1 MEYGTAGLQDSML
14 KAITSNDESS
24 NLNIT
29 TFRRFS
35 NSLESTIINK
45 PLIFDINDRAK
56 INLNQISDISKGLAV
71 KSQKMKEF
79 LYVII
84 YFYYYI
90 IQVKI
95 DAQVIVDGASFES
108 YDEFEA
114 VPIKYIKMIKDEDI
128 EKLKDELKENESHI
142 NGIYL
147 LNNSYTLLHYTIL
160 FKKEK
165 VLKLLVELGADVN
178 SQSNMGFSPLHLASR
193 NQDYNMIELLIN
205 TYHADKY
212 ALDVEGMTYAD
223 RLFLAEINNTSKH
236 DNSHAKYRE
245 VFKNFN
251 DSLNI
256 LSKCS
261 RKDKVIS
268 SKKTFKN
275 RSVSQEIKSKKEV
288 DSNGIFK
295 PKIFFNSINKI
306 MGTATSRVRQRSR

>member
-14 KAITSNDESS
+14 KAITSNDEP
-24 NLNIT
+24 
-29 TFRRFS
+29 S
-35 NSLESTIINK
+35 NSNMTKFKKMYDSLENSIIGK
-45 PLIFDINDRAK
+45 SLSFDINDRAK
-56 INLNQISDISKGLAV
+56 VNLNQISDISKGLAV
-71 KSQKMKEF
+71 KSQKMN
-79 LYVII
+79 
-84 YFYYYI
+84 
-90 IQVKI
+90 
-95 DAQVIVDGASFES
+95 

-114 VPIKYIKMIKDEDI
+114 MPMKYLKMIRDEDI
-128 EKLKDELKENESHI
+128 DNLKNELKENESHI

-165 VLKLLVELGADVN
+165 VLKLLIELGADVN
-178 SQSNMGFSPLHLASR
+178 SRSNMGFSPLHLASR

-223 RLFLAEINNTSKH
+223 RLFLAEINNKSKH

-251 DSLNI
+251 DSFNT
-256 LSKCS
+256 SFKYS
-261 RKDKVIS
+261 TRKDSFILLNKNH
-268 SKKTFKN
+268 KN
-275 RSVSQEIKSKKEV
+275 RSVSQETKIKKEV

-295 PKIFFNSINKI
+295 SKVFLHGLNKI
-306 MGTATSRVRQRSR
+306 MGTATNRIRQRSR

>member
-71 KSQKMKEF
+71 KSQKM
-79 LYVII
+79 
-84 YFYYYI
+84 
-90 IQVKI
+90 
-95 DAQVIVDGASFES
+95 S